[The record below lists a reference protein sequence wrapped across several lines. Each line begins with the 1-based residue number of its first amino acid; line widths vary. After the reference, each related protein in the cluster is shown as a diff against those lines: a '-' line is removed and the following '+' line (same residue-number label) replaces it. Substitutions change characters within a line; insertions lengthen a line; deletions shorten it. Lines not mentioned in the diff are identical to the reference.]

1 MGPIS
6 QTLALLAGLPQG
18 LLYGILAV
26 GALLENLFPPI
37 PADTFVVVGGLL
49 VSRGEADPLWVLLGI
64 WAANVAGAFGVY
76 LTGFRYGR
84 SFFDV
89 GAGRRV
95 LTPGQ
100 LERISAFYARRGVWA
115 IFFARFLPGFRA
127 VVPAFAGV
135 SHLPLRLVA
144 LPVAVAS
151 AIWYGILLWLG
162 VLAGKNLERAEEWF
176 AGLNLSLLAFALVIA
191 LIIGVW
197 WVRSRRGRTGGEG

>member
-6 QTLALLAGLPQG
+6 QALTFLGELPGG
-18 LLYGILAV
+18 LLYGVLAV
-26 GALLENLFPPI
+26 GALLENLVPPI

-49 VSRGEADPLWVLLGI
+49 VSRGAADPLWVLLGI
-64 WAANVAGAFGVY
+64 WVANVSGAFVVY
-76 LTGFRYGR
+76 LTGYRYGR
-84 SFFDV
+84 AFFDV

-95 LTPGQ
+95 LTPSQ

-135 SHLPLRLVA
+135 SHLPMRLVA
-144 LPVAVAS
+144 LPIALAS

-162 VLAGKNLERAEEWF
+162 VLAGRNLERAEEWF
-176 AGLNLSLLAFALVIA
+176 AGLNLSLLAFAAVVAILVGI
-191 LIIGVW
+191 W
-197 WVRSRRGRTGGEG
+197 WVRSRKGAPGGRA